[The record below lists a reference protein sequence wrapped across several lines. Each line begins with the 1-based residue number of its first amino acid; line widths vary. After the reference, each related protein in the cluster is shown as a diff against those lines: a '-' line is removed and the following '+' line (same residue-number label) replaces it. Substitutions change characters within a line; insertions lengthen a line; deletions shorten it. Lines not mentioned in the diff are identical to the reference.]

1 MARMS
6 SLPAGETLAGRR
18 LFRWAPDAGR
28 FKKVWLAFCVGV
40 AATSDDVTNCDLAQ
54 RQPPWLV
61 SLCPCRN
68 EGMQNRNRNWFPW
81 PSRQQEESSACSF
94 LEQGGV
100 RVHAAHAACSWKCLA
115 RDHQG
120 SGRQPTIF
128 LTAGEDA
135 CSVCSE
141 ARRRR
146 RLTARMR
153 DAASPLL
160 GLGSAPRGGRCCWQL
175 QSSAARRGSGTRAAG
190 SVVGPSRRDPG
201 E

>member
-146 RLTARMR
+146 RLTARTEAPPR
-153 DAASPLL
+153 S
-160 GLGSAPRGGRCCWQL
+160 SAPPRAAAAAAGSFRV
-175 QSSAARRGSGTRAAG
+175 QSFQTRPVRRGTRAAG
-190 SVVGPSRRDPG
+190 SVVGPPVAIP
-201 E
+201 EE

>member
-1 MARMS
+1 MS

-115 RDHQG
+115 RDHPG
-120 SGRQPTIF
+120 SGRQQTIF
-128 LTAGEDA
+128 LKAGRRG
-135 CSVCSE
+135 CTSGFCSE

-146 RLTARMR
+146 RLTARTEAPPR
-153 DAASPLL
+153 S
-160 GLGSAPRGGRCCWQL
+160 SAPPRAAAAAAGSFRV
-175 QSSAARRGSGTRAAG
+175 QSFQTRPVRRGTRAAG
-190 SVVGPSRRDPG
+190 SVVGPPVAIP
-201 E
+201 EE